1 MAALFDERVEQAI
14 QIIWFDRDAQRR
26 EEALA
31 LLRGAA
37 NLGDGDAFYFLGRCY
52 LGKSYVDPVMEMP
65 VDKKLAFECFHA
77 GFSLE
82 SAICIDRK
90 SVV

>member
-37 NLGDGDAFYFLGRCY
+37 NLGDGDAF
-52 LGKSYVDPVMEMP
+52 
-65 VDKKLAFECFHA
+65 
-77 GFSLE
+77 
-82 SAICIDRK
+82 
-90 SVV
+90 

>member
-52 LGKSYVDPVMEMP
+52 LGK
-65 VDKKLAFECFHA
+65 
-77 GFSLE
+77 
-82 SAICIDRK
+82 R
-90 SVV
+90 